1 MNKTLEHAI
10 AELARLPEDEQ
21 EAIACL
27 IIEEM
32 AAERGFDE
40 RFAASENKLAEL
52 ARKARD
58 QHARGETTSLV
69 FPAKE

>member
-1 MNKTLEHAI
+1 MNKMLEHAI

-32 AAERGFDE
+32 EAERGFDE

-52 ARKARD
+52 ARRAKE
-58 QHARGETTSLV
+58 QHALGETTPFI

>member
-1 MNKTLEHAI
+1 MNKMLEHAI
-10 AELARLPEDEQ
+10 AEVARLPEDEQ

-27 IIEEM
+27 IIEEA
-32 AAERGFDE
+32 AAERGWDE

-52 ARKARD
+52 ARKATE
-58 QHARGETTSLV
+58 QHGRGETTSLV